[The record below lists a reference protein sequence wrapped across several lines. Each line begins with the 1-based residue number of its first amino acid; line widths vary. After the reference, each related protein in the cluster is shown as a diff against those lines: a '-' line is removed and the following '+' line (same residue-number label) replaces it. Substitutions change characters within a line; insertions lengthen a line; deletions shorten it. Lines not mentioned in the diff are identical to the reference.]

1 MSHQRTNARVAAVAA
16 EVVARL
22 GATHS
27 HGPDPTASSV
37 STVVRVGR
45 GGLDPT
51 ARPESQDPA
60 ELASRVPRDVRT
72 GCTVRPSEAVAWLA

>member
-22 GATHS
+22 GATHTD
-27 HGPDPTASSV
+27 GTDPATASM
-37 STVVRVGR
+37 STAVRVGR

-60 ELASRVPRDVRT
+60 DLASRVPRDVRT
-72 GCTVRPSEAVAWLA
+72 GGTIRPSEAVAWLA